1 MARMDGA
8 RGGNREKERPISDF
22 EFASAGQICGV
33 ITLQKTEK
41 NHSGICYESDF
52 SDMKAHSIERG
63 EEEGDADD

>member
-22 EFASAGQICGV
+22 EFASAGQIYGV

-41 NHSGICYESDF
+41 TTPEFVTNLTSVI
-52 SDMKAHSIERG
+52 
-63 EEEGDADD
+63 

>member
-41 NHSGICYESDF
+41 NHSEFVTNLTSVI
-52 SDMKAHSIERG
+52 
-63 EEEGDADD
+63 